1 MLELLK
7 GPFLGLIF
15 SRYVLMAL
23 LMMQSVTLLSMLMM
37 LLSTLSARRYQ
48 ICGKTKRWRLNL
60 NLNYETPKTEAGIG
74 LLIFIPKRLSLVRLT
89 SVITLLLLM
98 WKLIVCWR
106 KLIFEYAG
114 VVSLLKIG
122 LRLFYFLYVFIMS
135 RTRFGVNSHSIV
147 AWMSRNSLLEAGTKS
162 ELLSYCNWT
171 RTHNHLTTLA
181 KWLSARLR
189 TKCCWVPV
197 QLQSLFYYL

>member
-60 NLNYETPKTEAGIG
+60 NLNYETPKTEAGTG

-89 SVITLLLLM
+89 SVITLLPLM
-98 WKLIVCWR
+98 
-106 KLIFEYAG
+106 
-114 VVSLLKIG
+114 
-122 LRLFYFLYVFIMS
+122 
-135 RTRFGVNSHSIV
+135 
-147 AWMSRNSLLEAGTKS
+147 
-162 ELLSYCNWT
+162 
-171 RTHNHLTTLA
+171 
-181 KWLSARLR
+181 
-189 TKCCWVPV
+189 
-197 QLQSLFYYL
+197 

>member
-23 LMMQSVTLLSMLMM
+23 LMIQSVTLLSMLMM
-37 LLSTLSARRYQ
+37 LLSTLIARRYQ
-48 ICGKTKRWRLNL
+48 ICGKTKLWRLNL
-60 NLNYETPKTEAGIG
+60 NLNYETPKTEARIG

-98 WKLIVCWR
+98 WKWIVCWR

-114 VVSLLKIG
+114 VVSLLKI
-122 LRLFYFLYVFIMS
+122 RLSPFYFLYVLIMS
-135 RTRFGVNSHSIV
+135 RTCFGVNSHSIV

-162 ELLSYCNWT
+162 ELQVTATGLG
-171 RTHNHLTTLA
+171 LTT
-181 KWLSARLR
+181 
-189 TKCCWVPV
+189 T
-197 QLQSLFYYL
+197 

>member
-23 LMMQSVTLLSMLMM
+23 LMIQSVTLLSMLMM
-37 LLSTLSARRYQ
+37 LLSTLIARRYQ
-48 ICGKTKRWRLNL
+48 ICGKTKLWRLNL
-60 NLNYETPKTEAGIG
+60 NLNYETPKTEARIG

-98 WKLIVCWR
+98 WKWIVCWR

-122 LRLFYFLYVFIMS
+122 LSPFYFLYVLIMS
-135 RTRFGVNSHSIV
+135 RTCFGVNSHSIV

-162 ELLSYCNWT
+162 ELQVTATGLG
-171 RTHNHLTTLA
+171 LTT
-181 KWLSARLR
+181 
-189 TKCCWVPV
+189 T
-197 QLQSLFYYL
+197 

>member
-60 NLNYETPKTEAGIG
+60 NLNYETPKTEAGTG
-74 LLIFIPKRLSLVRLT
+74 LLIFIPKRLSLVCLT

-122 LRLFYFLYVFIMS
+122 LSLFYFLYVLIMS
-135 RTRFGVNSHSIV
+135 RTCFGVNSHCIV
-147 AWMSRNSLLEAGTKS
+147 AWMSRTSLLEAGTKS
-162 ELLSYCNWT
+162 EL
-171 RTHNHLTTLA
+171 
-181 KWLSARLR
+181 
-189 TKCCWVPV
+189 
-197 QLQSLFYYL
+197 

>member
-23 LMMQSVTLLSMLMM
+23 VMMQSVTLLSMLMM
-37 LLSTLSARRYQ
+37 LLSTLSARRHQ

-98 WKLIVCWR
+98 WKLIVYWR

-122 LRLFYFLYVFIMS
+122 LSLFYFLYVLIMS
-135 RTRFGVNSHSIV
+135 RTCFGVNSHSIV

-162 ELLSYCNWT
+162 EL
-171 RTHNHLTTLA
+171 
-181 KWLSARLR
+181 
-189 TKCCWVPV
+189 
-197 QLQSLFYYL
+197 

>member
-23 LMMQSVTLLSMLMM
+23 LMIQSVTLLSMLMM
-37 LLSTLSARRYQ
+37 LLSTLIARRYQ
-48 ICGKTKRWRLNL
+48 ICGKTKLWRLNL
-60 NLNYETPKTEAGIG
+60 NLNYETPKTEARIG

-162 ELLSYCNWT
+162 EL
-171 RTHNHLTTLA
+171 
-181 KWLSARLR
+181 
-189 TKCCWVPV
+189 
-197 QLQSLFYYL
+197 

>member
-23 LMMQSVTLLSMLMM
+23 LMIQSVTLLSMLMM
-37 LLSTLSARRYQ
+37 LLSTLIARRYQ
-48 ICGKTKRWRLNL
+48 ICGKTKLWRLNL
-60 NLNYETPKTEAGIG
+60 NLNYETPKTEARIG

-98 WKLIVCWR
+98 WKWIVCWR

-122 LRLFYFLYVFIMS
+122 LSLFYFLYVLIMS
-135 RTRFGVNSHSIV
+135 RTCFGVNSHSIV
-147 AWMSRNSLLEAGTKS
+147 AWMSRTSLLEAGTKS
-162 ELLSYCNWT
+162 EL
-171 RTHNHLTTLA
+171 
-181 KWLSARLR
+181 
-189 TKCCWVPV
+189 
-197 QLQSLFYYL
+197 

>member
-37 LLSTLSARRYQ
+37 LLSTLIARRYQ
-48 ICGKTKRWRLNL
+48 ICGKTKLWRLNL
-60 NLNYETPKTEAGIG
+60 NLNYETPKTEARIG

-98 WKLIVCWR
+98 WKWIVCWR

-122 LRLFYFLYVFIMS
+122 LSLFYFLYVLIMS
-135 RTRFGVNSHSIV
+135 RTCFGVNSHSIV

-162 ELLSYCNWT
+162 ELQVTATGLG
-171 RTHNHLTTLA
+171 LTT
-181 KWLSARLR
+181 
-189 TKCCWVPV
+189 T
-197 QLQSLFYYL
+197 

>member
-23 LMMQSVTLLSMLMM
+23 VMMQSVTLLSMLMM
-37 LLSTLSARRYQ
+37 LLSTLSARRHQ

-98 WKLIVCWR
+98 WKLIVYWR

-122 LRLFYFLYVFIMS
+122 LSPFYFLYVLIMS
-135 RTRFGVNSHSIV
+135 RTCFGVNSHSIV

-162 ELLSYCNWT
+162 EL
-171 RTHNHLTTLA
+171 
-181 KWLSARLR
+181 
-189 TKCCWVPV
+189 
-197 QLQSLFYYL
+197 